1 MKTDLTPCTCVIN
14 GQVAACARHDTILF
28 GEGVSLGQPLKFDP
42 ENYGSIGVWAREN
55 AASDPKP
62 APGRIVS
69 AEAHLTPTKPASAVP
84 FSGPPGD
91 LLALTHHIDTQ
102 PTTEQWQTL
111 KRLILSL
118 DRT

>member
-1 MKTDLTPCTCVIN
+1 MKTDLIPCTCVIN

-28 GEGVSLGQPLKFDP
+28 GEGVFLGLP
-42 ENYGSIGVWAREN
+42 AREN
-55 AASDPKP
+55 ALSDPKP
-62 APGRIVS
+62 GPGRVVQ

-91 LLALTHHIDTQ
+91 LITLAHHIDTQ